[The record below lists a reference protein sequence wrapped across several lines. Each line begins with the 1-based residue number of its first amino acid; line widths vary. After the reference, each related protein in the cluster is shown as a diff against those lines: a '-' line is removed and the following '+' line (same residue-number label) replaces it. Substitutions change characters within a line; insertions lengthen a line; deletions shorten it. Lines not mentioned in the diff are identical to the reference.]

1 MEKYCQN
8 GALLPEAFA
17 LLQTVYDLQT
27 ISSVDATF
35 APDFSS
41 QACTVTSTV
50 NVKCEH
56 RMKGRMVVFSKLR
69 VANMVV
75 SQLCPF
81 CVLVQA
87 SGGEIQSRLDCQALS
102 V

>member
-1 MEKYCQN
+1 
-8 GALLPEAFA
+8 
-17 LLQTVYDLQT
+17 
-27 ISSVDATF
+27 
-35 APDFSS
+35 
-41 QACTVTSTV
+41 
-50 NVKCEH
+50 
-56 RMKGRMVVFSKLR
+56 MKGWMVVFSKLR

-75 SQLCPF
+75 SQLCPL